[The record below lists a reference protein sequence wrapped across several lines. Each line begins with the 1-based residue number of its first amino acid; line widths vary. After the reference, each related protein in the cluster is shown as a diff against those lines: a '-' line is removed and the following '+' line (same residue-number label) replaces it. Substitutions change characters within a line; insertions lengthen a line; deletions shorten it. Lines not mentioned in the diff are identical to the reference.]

1 MRPFLKAVVVGGDEQ
16 EYAEVVDRLTI
27 DFSNPVFVV
36 AAAAH
41 LIDNNWDTASER
53 PVVLTCWLPKTT
65 SLKKTM
71 ASFEAVVPVAL

>member
-1 MRPFLKAVVVGGDEQ
+1 MVGGDEQ

-27 DFSNPVFVV
+27 DFSNPVFVLA